1 MKLKLPLI
9 LLGAVLAA
17 TAQAA
22 EQNITFEVDN
32 NVASNAT
39 MGNVKVKVGSG
50 DYKDYNMF
58 VNNKDGYIAGA
69 AHKIDGVLNTSKS
82 NKDEPN
88 NQYKGQHYSSTDI
101 IVGNPNDT
109 TESEPKNIK
118 AILGEG
124 IANNTV
130 VGNKNITVYSGIIAT
145 IFGSV
150 SYESQTSSNL
160 NFVGNKIG
168 ENCYAYKNKKNPANI
183 NIDIYGGTI
192 GQIRGGSSGKHQEYI
207 VTPCKD
213 AMANG
218 TYDDL
223 MQNKP
228 WSISGDVNITINGGT
243 VGTGES
249 SKAIMGTGG
258 SGHSVDGKV
267 TITITDGTVDGNIY
281 AGGSNTYAETGY
293 TEVNISGGVVTGSVH
308 AGGIFDDGP
317 NRAGYEG
324 PAPTI
329 KYDTSVNITGGTI
342 KKDVYGAGW
351 GDTVEKNTHISVHG
365 GTIEGN
371 IYGGGISGEAG
382 NGSVT
387 SNVKGNTSILITGG
401 DIDGSVYGGGTAGSK
416 VGGNT
421 TIELL
426 GGNITGTVSGY
437 SEGDTDGSSIT
448 GTTTL
453 KVGTA
458 EHVYTGRVGSIGS
471 FSKIVV
477 AERSS
482 LSVSNGNIFTVKH
495 LDITL
500 NALNL
505 TQAAL
510 NTSTANVEGA
520 ITLNIT
526 SNGKLESGKYMV
538 IQTEEPVSGWS
549 TENVSVSGIAGFN
562 DLEWQGN
569 VLYYIYRGS
578 NVDALA
584 AANWGVFKSSQAFVN
599 TLRGPRTN
607 AITVESDGKDGYQ
620 PLVNCVWGSVYGHS
634 SRIGSNG
641 ADYTLWGGAIGAE
654 RALSRGRSIGAAIGY
669 DWGNATPFTTTGVDQ
684 ETFHLGL
691 YGRAWNKQLNSTDS
705 IAIDWSAAYGN
716 TTSSHSS
723 LPGDWSQNSLQL
735 DARGSFFRALSAQTA
750 VNLFAGMQYYTQ
762 GSDTTGGIKAT
773 SLQNLRLQAGAG
785 ITHTINRAT
794 WFGEIALHQ
803 DLLRDNPKVK
813 TATTDFGCTNPG
825 RFGAT
830 ISAGVEYR
838 LNNTWSLNAQ
848 YSFSTADEQTEH
860 NISAGA
866 GYKF

>member
-22 EQNITFEVDN
+22 EQKITFEVDN
-32 NVASNAT
+32 NVAQNAT
-39 MGNVKVKVGSG
+39 MGNVKVTVGSG

-58 VNNKDGYIAGA
+58 VNEKEGYIAGA
-69 AHKIDGVLNTSKS
+69 AHKIDGVLNTSQS
-82 NKDEPN
+82 NENEPDN
-88 NQYKGQHYSSTDI
+88 PYKGQHYSSTEI
-101 IVGNPNDT
+101 IVGSPDDT
-109 TESEPKNIK
+109 TETEPKNII

-130 VGNKNITVYSGIIAT
+130 VGDKNITVYSGTITT

-160 NFVGNKIG
+160 KFVGNTIG
-168 ENCYAYKNKKNPANI
+168 ENYYPYKDKDTPANI
-183 NIDIYGGTI
+183 NITINGGTVD
-192 GQIRGGSSGKHQEYI
+192 QIRGGSSGKHKEYI
-207 VTPCKD
+207 VDPSKADD
-213 AMANG
+213 A
-218 TYDDL
+218 L
-223 MQNKP
+223 KLNKP

-243 VGTGES
+243 VGKGES

-267 TITITDGTVDGNIY
+267 TITITEGTVDGNIY
-281 AGGSNTYAETGY
+281 AGGSNTYAETGA
-293 TEVNISGGVVTGSVH
+293 TEINISGGEVTGSVH

-324 PAPTI
+324 PAPTVQNS
-329 KYDTSVNITGGTI
+329 TAVNITGGTI

-351 GDTVEKNTHISVHG
+351 GDTVTKDTNISIHG

-371 IYGGGISGEAG
+371 VYGGGISGEAS

-387 SNVKGNTSILITGG
+387 SNVGRNTSIVITGG
-401 DIDGSVYGGGTAGSK
+401 DIDGDVYGGGTEGSK

-421 TIELL
+421 SIELL

-437 SEGDTDGSSIT
+437 SEGDTDGSSVV

-453 KVGTA
+453 KVGSA
-458 EHVYTGRVGSIGS
+458 ERAYTGSVGSIGN
-471 FSKIVV
+471 FSQIIV
-477 AERSS
+477 AQGSS
-482 LSVSNGNIFTVKH
+482 LSVNNGNIFAVKH
-495 LDITL
+495 HDITL
-500 NALNL
+500 SALNL
-505 TQAAL
+505 TQAAISA
-510 NTSTANVEGA
+510 STADVEGP
-520 ITLNIT
+520 ITLNIG
-526 SNGKLESGKYMV
+526 SAGKLESGKYMV

-549 TENVSVSGIAGFN
+549 ADTVSVSGIAGFE
-562 DLEWQGN
+562 DLQWQGN
-569 VLYYIYRGS
+569 VLYFIYRSS

-607 AITVESDGKDGYQ
+607 AITLDPYGKGGKQ
-620 PLVNCVWGSVYGHS
+620 LITCVWGTVYGHS

-641 ADYTLWGGAIGAE
+641 ADYTLWGGALGAE
-654 RALSRGRSIGAAIGY
+654 RALSRGRTIGAAIGY
-669 DWGNATPFTTTGVDQ
+669 DWGKAKPFTTSAVDQ

-691 YGRAWNKQLNSTDS
+691 YGRAWHKNLNSTDS
-705 IAIDWSAAYGN
+705 VALDWSAAYGN

-735 DARGSFFRALSAQTA
+735 DARGSFFRALTDQTA
-750 VNLFAGMQYYTQ
+750 VNFFAGMQYYTQ
-762 GSDTTGGIKAT
+762 GSDTTGGMKVS
-773 SLQNLRLQAGAG
+773 SLQNLRLLAGAG
-785 ITHTINRAT
+785 IAHTINRAT
-794 WFGEIALHQ
+794 WFGEVALHQ

-813 TATTDFGCTNPG
+813 TSTVNFGCTNPG
-825 RFGAT
+825 RFGAS

-838 LNNTWSLNAQ
+838 LNSAWSLNAR
-848 YSFSTADEQTEH
+848 YSFSTAEDQTEH
-860 NISAGA
+860 NISAGVN
-866 GYKF
+866 YKF